1 MATHFYFNGHTYEIE
16 TSKQTWDSAVTN
28 ATSLTW
34 NDDARWA
41 KSVTSYLVNIE
52 SSAENAA
59 ILKNLKASMVKG
71 GSLAQDGGG
80 ADYAWLGASDSG
92 AEGTWLW
99 TDATSVSYSN
109 WGSGS
114 LGSEPDNF
122 GGNQNYAAMGA
133 GKWPASGGGI
143 GVAGQWNDL
152 SGSNLLWSIIEWD
165 GLIGTASADKLLGT
179 SGDDIIDGNAGN
191 DSIKSGEGNDII
203 YAGDGN
209 DKINAGN
216 GDNYIFAETGKIDS
230 DDGDDRIDA
239 GTGNDFI
246 ASGTGNDVVK
256 AGDGNN
262 RVYGGSGDDVIT
274 TGSGNDIINIDGY
287 YLEDGVASS
296 GSDTIKS
303 GAGDD
308 IIWLGDGFDKVWG
321 GKGSDTFV
329 FNVLP
334 TSTQT
339 STTVEP
345 NGTVKTAYLSHK
357 INDFDAGKDNDS
369 VDFLFF
375 DTSVFTSLVDFKESN
390 FIKGKGLSGASKN
403 ETGVDDYL
411 IYDTSS
417 GRLYYD
423 ADGNESNSSA
433 VLVAVV
439 KGHVNDFGYED
450 IYAGLLTH
458 SGN

>member
-28 ATSLTW
+28 ATSLAW
-34 NDDARWA
+34 SDDAA
-41 KSVTSYLVNIE
+41 LGVSVTSYLVNIG

-80 ADYAWLGASDSG
+80 ADYAWIGASDSG

-122 GGNQNYAAMGA
+122 GGSQNYAAMGA
-133 GKWPASGGGI
+133 GKWPASGGGL
-143 GVAGQWNDL
+143 GAAGQWNDL

-165 GLIGTASADKLLGT
+165 GLIGTTSADNLVGT
-179 SGDDIIDGNAGN
+179 SGDDVIDGNAGN
-191 DSIKSGEGNDII
+191 DSIKSGEGNDVI

-216 GDNYIFAETGKIDS
+216 GNNYVIAETGKIDS

-239 GTGNDFI
+239 GAGNDVI
-246 ASGTGNDVVK
+246 GSGTGNDVVK

-262 RVYGGSGDDVIT
+262 IVYGGSGDDVIT
-274 TGSGNDIINIDGY
+274 TGSGNDIINKDGY
-287 YLEDGVASS
+287 YIEDGMASS

-308 IIWLGDGFDKVWG
+308 VIWLGDGNDKVWG
-321 GKGSDTFV
+321 GKGNDVFV
-329 FNVLP
+329 FNFLP
-334 TSTQT
+334 EETEVVMSGDQY
-339 STTVEP
+339 
-345 NGTVKTAYLSHK
+345 GTVKATYLSHK
-357 INDFDAGKDNDS
+357 INDFDAGSDNGVIDILSFDS
-369 VDFLFF
+369 AVY
-375 DTSVFTSLVDFKESN
+375 TSLIGLKETS
-390 FIKGKGLSGASKN
+390 FIKGKGLTGASQN
-403 ETGVDDYL
+403 ETGIDDYL

-423 ADGNESNSSA
+423 ADGNQSDSEA

-439 KGHVNDFGYED
+439 KGRVADFGYED
-450 IYAGLLTH
+450 FEIW
-458 SGN
+458 SSV